1 MKKIKIITERGN
13 VTQVLTDADIPVEVE
28 VIHVDPDYP
37 DWPMLK
43 KYAEDLSDDPAYKEC
58 PFVTADFTDAV
69 FASTEPQVGMV
80 GRVRDLP
87 HTKRRLVGKEAVVVH
102 VCESTLSCI
111 IAGDSYYVAKND
123 LEDLHMPKKP
133 KQESYYR
140 VVMLCYEAGKKAPY
154 LDVPAY
160 WKYDTRENAQKAI
173 EGMAIQELETLI
185 GDEPNPDP
193 VSGRGFEVDFDG
205 TNDAVVRMADN
216 FGSEN
221 DRNFWPITVYNT
233 YRLEKVNPDGRAR
246 KLPYWR
252 YRNFQIWP
260 NPKMNRFGITHA
272 AYDDRLAMLHSLEK
286 ALYWIDNWHLKKN
299 PEVAR

>member
-28 VIHVDPDYP
+28 VVHVDPDYP
-37 DWPMLK
+37 DWPLLK
-43 KYAEDLSDDPAYKEC
+43 QYAEDLSRDPAYKEC
-58 PFVTADFTDAV
+58 PFVTADFTDTV
-69 FASTEPQVGMV
+69 FASPEPQVGMV
-80 GRVRDLP
+80 GRIRDLP
-87 HTKRRLVGKEAVVVH
+87 HIKRRLVGK
-102 VCESTLSCI
+102 
-111 IAGDSYYVAKND
+111 
-123 LEDLHMPKKP
+123 KP
-133 KQESYYR
+133 EQEVRYR
-140 VVMLCYEAGKKAPY
+140 VVMLCFYADRKEPC
-154 LDVPAY
+154 LDIPTC
-160 WKYDTRENAQKAI
+160 WKYDTQENARKAI

-216 FGSEN
+216 FGSDN